1 MNRRQ
6 FLFGLK
12 PHCTLAMG
20 LSLAS
25 TWAWGVS
32 IIVGTQ
38 VIQTKGL
45 LAFLIW
51 AGANAFAL
59 ALFGLAAGRLPV
71 RETLPD
77 VMPDK
82 VKPMYR
88 YFTLA
93 IQFFSVLVNITAI
106 KTACSMLGMPNLWP
120 VMAIGL
126 LLIVLLKGYDANIK
140 WDVGFILVWMAIL
153 AVIIAVMPKDAP
165 LLVASG
171 RRDILWALWGGA
183 ILLCGP
189 VMDQQMWQRKVS
201 LGGRFSLSPFLLG
214 AGVFA
219 VYMTLVGLLGIYGGH
234 YPVAV
239 AIIIIC
245 VAGSTLQSALSA
257 LSCYGR
263 SLGSSKLLMTGC
275 FLLAAVCL
283 SFNLSVLTLWTL
295 YGSVRVIPALYVFYR
310 AWRGENGR
318 IRTGTLPAGS
328 QERTLPKAA
337 C

>member
-59 ALFGLAAGRLPV
+59 ALFGLVAGRLPV
-71 RETLPD
+71 RETLTD

-82 VKPMYR
+82 LKPFYK

-120 VMAIGL
+120 VMGIGL
-126 LLIVLLKGYDANIK
+126 FLIVLLKGYDANIK
-140 WDVGFILVWMAIL
+140 LDVGFILVWMAIL
-153 AVIIAVMPKDAP
+153 AAAVAVMPKDTS
-165 LLVASG
+165 LLIASG
-171 RRDILWALWGGA
+171 QKDILWALWGGI

-201 LGGRFSLSPFLLG
+201 LGGRFSLSPFFLG
-214 AGVFA
+214 TGVFA
-219 VYMTLVGLLGIYGGH
+219 VYMALVGLLGVYGGNC
-234 YPVAV
+234 PIAVAV
-239 AIIIIC
+239 IIIC

-263 SLGSSKLLMTGC
+263 SLGSSKLLTTGC
-275 FLLAAVCL
+275 FLLAVVCL
-283 SFNLSVLTLWTL
+283 SFNLSVLALWTM
-295 YGSVRVIPALYVFYR
+295 YGSVRVIPALYVFYQ
-310 AWRGENGR
+310 AWRGRRWKNTNGNAS
-318 IRTGTLPAGS
+318 G
-328 QERTLPKAA
+328 
-337 C
+337 